1 MTLGFSVETLLPH
14 ARVSGPLRMGL
25 VRLAESEW
33 LDPAPDLA
41 ARAAAFDAYPDSV
54 QVLPE
59 GEASARELVEILGA
73 DSLDAALRAHWEDFC
88 LLTRDGPG
96 QPYRLVAAAVGFP
109 TDWRLAEKMGK
120 PLHVVHEPIHGY
132 AEQLSDGVDRF
143 MDRLRVG
150 EIYGR
155 TNMFVMPSSEPRYMP
170 EVPVDR
176 RYAHVT
182 PDNAGSSLFV
192 RCERETLRRLPKT
205 GAVVFTIGIY
215 RTSLDSLSDAAMA
228 RIASSV
234 GALLDGEEARRG
246 APAYAKALAAY
257 AAARTRAR
265 RLGGE
270 VSRHEP

>member
-25 VRLAESEW
+25 LRLAQSEW

-41 ARAAAFDAYPDSV
+41 ARDAAFDAHPESV

-59 GEASARELVEILGA
+59 GEAPGRELAQMLGA
-73 DSLDAALRAHWEDFC
+73 DSLEQAARTHWEDFC
-88 LLTRDGPG
+88 LLTQDAPS
-96 QPYRLVAAAVGFP
+96 QPYRLIAAAVAFP
-109 TDWRLAEKMGK
+109 TDWHLSRKIGK
-120 PLHVVHEPIHGY
+120 PLHAVHEPIHGY

-143 MDRLRVG
+143 MDKLRND

-155 TNMFVMPSSEPRYMP
+155 TNMFVMPSGEPRYMP
-170 EVPVDR
+170 SLPAEE

-182 PDNAGSSLFV
+182 PDNAGSVLFA
-192 RCERETLRRLPKT
+192 RCERETLRRLPAT
-205 GAVVFTIGIY
+205 GAIVFTIGVY
-215 RTSLDSLSDAAMA
+215 RAALETLSDEALA

-246 APAYAKALAAY
+246 APAYASALADY
-257 AAARTRAR
+257 AASRSRGQRA
-265 RLGGE
+265 
-270 VSRHEP
+270 V

>member
-1 MTLGFSVETLLPH
+1 MTLGFSVETLLPY

-33 LDPAPDLA
+33 LDPAPDVA
-41 ARAAAFDAYPDSV
+41 AREAAFDAHPDSIR
-54 QVLPE
+54 VLAE
-59 GEASARELVEILGA
+59 GEGPARELAQMLGT
-73 DSLDAALRAHWEDFC
+73 DSLEAAARAHWEDFC
-88 LLTRDGPG
+88 LLTQDAPG
-96 QPYRLVAAAVGFP
+96 QSYRLIAAAVGFP
-109 TDWRLAEKMGK
+109 TDWHLSEKMGK
-120 PLHVVHEPIHGY
+120 PLHAVHEPIHGY

-143 MDRLRVG
+143 MDKLRVA

-155 TNMFVMPSSEPRYMP
+155 TNAFVMPSADLRYMP
-170 EVPVDR
+170 DPPADR

-192 RCERETLRRLPKT
+192 RCERETLRRLPQT
-205 GAVVFTIGIY
+205 GAIVFTIGVY
-215 RTSLDSLSDAAMA
+215 RTSLASLSDEGLA

-246 APAYAKALAAY
+246 APAYAEALTAY

-265 RLGGE
+265 AA
-270 VSRHEP
+270 

>member
-41 ARAAAFDAYPDSV
+41 AREAAFDAHPDSV

-59 GEASARELVEILGA
+59 GETAARELA
-73 DSLDAALRAHWEDFC
+73 AMLDANDLEGAARSHWEDFC
-88 LLTRDGPG
+88 LLMQDAPG

-109 TDWRLAEKMGK
+109 TDWRLAEKMGRV
-120 PLHVVHEPIHGY
+120 LHAVHEPIHGY

-143 MDRLRVG
+143 MERLRVG

-155 TNMFVMPSSEPRYMP
+155 TNMFVMPSADLRYMP
-170 EVPVDR
+170 SLAPER
-176 RYAHVT
+176 RYDHVT
-182 PDNAGSSLFV
+182 AANAGTALFV
-192 RCERETLRRLPKT
+192 RCERETLRRLPQT
-205 GAVVFTIGIY
+205 GAIVFTIGVY
-215 RTSLDSLSDAAMA
+215 RTALDSLSDAAMA

-246 APAYAKALAAY
+246 APAYAEALTAY
-257 AAARTRAR
+257 AAARNRAR
-265 RLGGE
+265 AA
-270 VSRHEP
+270 

>member
-1 MTLGFSVETLLPH
+1 VTLGFSVETLLPH

-41 ARAAAFDAYPDSV
+41 ARAAAFDGYPDSV

-59 GEASARELVEILGA
+59 GEAPAQELAAMLGV
-73 DSLDAALRAHWEDFC
+73 DSLEAVARAHWEDFC
-88 LLTRDGPG
+88 LLTQDAPG

-109 TDWRLAEKMGK
+109 TDWRLSEKMGK
-120 PLHVVHEPIHGY
+120 PLHAVHEPIHGY
-132 AEQLSDGVDRF
+132 AEQLSEGVDRF
-143 MDRLRVG
+143 MERLRVG

-155 TNMFVMPSSEPRYMP
+155 TNMFVMPSADLRYMP
-170 EVPVDR
+170 DLPADR

-182 PDNAGSSLFV
+182 PDNAGSALFV
-192 RCERETLRRLPKT
+192 RCERETLRRLPRT
-205 GAVVFTIGIY
+205 GAIVFTISVY
-215 RTSLDSLSDAAMA
+215 RKPLDGLSDEAMA

-246 APAYAKALAAY
+246 APAYSEALTAY
-257 AAARTRAR
+257 AAARSRAR
-265 RLGGE
+265 AA
-270 VSRHEP
+270 